1 MDIVATTA
9 LTPVSAG
16 PPTSN
21 NRTEQA
27 APAAPTAAT
36 GTSPSAAVLPVPV
49 APEKAAPR
57 RDTEAIAKQ
66 LQEYL
71 SSSKREVEFRVDA
84 DTGSQ
89 VVTVRDAST
98 GDIIRQMPGEEVLR
112 AFKNMNVSQ
121 GALVD
126 RLI

>member
-1 MDIVATTA
+1 MDIVAATA

-21 NRTEQA
+21 NRIEA
-27 APAAPTAAT
+27 APVPQPTAT
-36 GTSPSAAVLPVPV
+36 GTSAPAAVLPVPV
-49 APEKAAPR
+49 APERATPR

-126 RLI
+126 QLI